1 MCVNPAIYETG
12 ASAGE
17 EREAEGLASEG
28 QHSPLC
34 SHQAASCSKATRHS
48 QKLAASEWDQ

>member
-17 EREAEGLASEG
+17 EREAEGLASDTV
-28 QHSPLC
+28 HS
-34 SHQAASCSKATRHS
+34 SRQAASCSKATHHS